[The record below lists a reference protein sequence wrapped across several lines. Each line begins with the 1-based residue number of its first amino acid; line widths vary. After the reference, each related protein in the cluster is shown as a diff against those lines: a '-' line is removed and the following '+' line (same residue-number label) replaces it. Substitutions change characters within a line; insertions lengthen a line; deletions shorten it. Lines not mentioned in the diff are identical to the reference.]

1 MCTKTRAS
9 DWDRCNY
16 IIFICYFSAP
26 LGRVAVGGTVPGVET
41 RLKPRAESCSP
52 FGAKNRP
59 NPLLILAPFGTGQIR
74 EKVKEGA
81 IGIGIAGANKLSSKA
96 GDGGGVAKVC

>member
-1 MCTKTRAS
+1 MSSVSAFCKSLVRIKLIVSVMHDFFGLVIPLAHHFG
-9 DWDRCNY
+9 DWYSNA
-16 IIFICYFSAP
+16 AP
-26 LGRVAVGGTVPGVET
+26 D
-41 RLKPRAESCSP
+41 
-52 FGAKNRP
+52 FGWAGQR
-59 NPLLILAPFGTGQIR
+59 GTGQIR

>member
-1 MCTKTRAS
+1 MRS
-9 DWDRCNY
+9 DTCGIDPGELTP
-16 IIFICYFSAP
+16 FQ
-26 LGRVAVGGTVPGVET
+26 GGTVYWTVPGVET